1 MCIEHFDGRRRM
13 LQGKR
18 VLVVEDEALI
28 GMLLEDGLLEA
39 GAEVVG
45 PACSV
50 KEALELIDQ
59 VAADGG
65 LSAAVLDINLEG
77 EAVSPVADRLAALS
91 VPFLFATG
99 YGEGYNHGLHAAA
112 PILAKPFDGNQV
124 TDIVRNLI
132 AARMLMGATWP
143 QLARPSQPAEN
154 QTESAQG
161 R

>member
-1 MCIEHFDGRRRM
+1 MYIEHSDDHRRM
-13 LQGKR
+13 LHGRR

-59 VAADGG
+59 AAADGG

-77 EAVSPVADRLAALS
+77 EAVSPVADHLAALG
-91 VPFLFATG
+91 VPFVFATG
-99 YGEGYNHGLHAAA
+99 YGEGYNRGLHAAA
-112 PILAKPFDGNQV
+112 PILAKPFGGNQV
-124 TDIVRNLI
+124 TDIVRDLT
-132 AARMLMGATWP
+132 A
-143 QLARPSQPAEN
+143 
-154 QTESAQG
+154 G

>member
-1 MCIEHFDGRRRM
+1 MRFEYSEDHHRM
-13 LQGKR
+13 LQGSR

-28 GMLLEDGLLEA
+28 GMLLEDELLEA

-77 EAVSPVADRLAALS
+77 ETVSPVADRLAALS
-91 VPFLFATG
+91 VPFVFATG
-99 YGEGYNHGLHAAA
+99 YGEGYNRGLHAAA

-132 AARMLMGATWP
+132 AARMLIGATWP
-143 QLARPSQPAEN
+143 QPARSSQPA
-154 QTESAQG
+154 
-161 R
+161 

>member
-1 MCIEHFDGRRRM
+1 MHAEYSEDYRRM
-13 LQGKR
+13 LQGRR

-28 GMLLEDGLLEA
+28 GMLLEDELLEA

-77 EAVSPVADRLAALS
+77 ETVSPVADRL
-91 VPFLFATG
+91 VPIPVGTM
-99 YGEGYNHGLHAAA
+99 
-112 PILAKPFDGNQV
+112 P
-124 TDIVRNLI
+124 
-132 AARMLMGATWP
+132 
-143 QLARPSQPAEN
+143 
-154 QTESAQG
+154 
-161 R
+161 

>member
-1 MCIEHFDGRRRM
+1 MRFEHSEDHHRM
-13 LQGKR
+13 LRGKR

-28 GMLLEDGLLEA
+28 GMLLEDELLEA

-77 EAVSPVADRLAALS
+77 ETVSPVADRLAALS
-91 VPFLFATG
+91 VPFVFATG
-99 YGEGYNHGLHAAA
+99 YSTGFNRGLHAAA
-112 PILAKPFDGNQV
+112 PILTKPFDGDQV
-124 TDIVRNLI
+124 TDLVRDLT
-132 AARMLMGATWP
+132 A
-143 QLARPSQPAEN
+143 
-154 QTESAQG
+154 G

>member
-1 MCIEHFDGRRRM
+1 MRIEYSDVHRRM
-13 LQGKR
+13 LHGKR

-28 GMLLEDGLLEA
+28 SMLLEDELLEA

-59 VAADGG
+59 ATTDGG

-77 EAVSPVADRLAALS
+77 ETVSPVADHLAALS
-91 VPFLFATG
+91 VPFVFATG
-99 YGEGYNHGLHAAA
+99 YGEGYNRGLHAAA
-112 PILAKPFDGNQV
+112 PILAKPFDGDQV
-124 TDIVRNLI
+124 TDIVRNL
-132 AARMLMGATWP
+132 TV
-143 QLARPSQPAEN
+143 
-154 QTESAQG
+154 G

>member
-1 MCIEHFDGRRRM
+1 MPTGYFHRQHLD

-18 VLVVEDEALI
+18 VLIVEDEALI
-28 GMLLEDGLLEA
+28 GMLLEDELLKA

-77 EAVSPVADRLAALS
+77 ETVSPVADRLAALS
-91 VPFLFATG
+91 VPFVFATG
-99 YGEGYNHGLHAAA
+99 YGKNCNRGLHAAA
-112 PILAKPFDGNQV
+112 PILTKPFDGNV
-124 TDIVRNLI
+124 VADVVRDLT
-132 AARMLMGATWP
+132 A
-143 QLARPSQPAEN
+143 
-154 QTESAQG
+154 G